1 MGGKPPTCRGND
13 NKNRVAACD
22 EPDRARWCSTGPA
35 PGELRSRV
43 RGGFHRIYRVRCS
56 LYGGLSGA
64 AGWCK
69 LHPSPGR
76 TTCRKMQPQL
86 RCGGSAQRVRRRPL
100 CRTSVRTCTSS
111 ARSSASACI
120 HQQGAS
126 TRPADGCTHST
137 ALENPRPHRSGP
149 RGCSTDRLRARVAQP
164 AALGALQLRSLVAEH
179 SQWQRSASQSAG
191 STASLATAAIGPA
204 SGVGVISGVTVC
216 RSERVGSG
224 TRVVADTLAVV
235 DGTIP
240 CASMSSCGP
249 SPAAHA

>member
-1 MGGKPPTCRGND
+1 MSQIALAG
-13 NKNRVAACD
+13 AQ
-22 EPDRARWCSTGPA
+22 PDRRQASCAPACAGDFIVSIECAVRCTAGSLVLRVGANCIHRQGERPAEKCSLSCAAAVARSACGAGRFVARRCAHAQARHGPPQVRASISRAHRSTGRA
-35 PGELRSRV
+35 
-43 RGGFHRIYRVRCS
+43 
-56 LYGGLSGA
+56 
-64 AGWCK
+64 
-69 LHPSPGR
+69 
-76 TTCRKMQPQL
+76 
-86 RCGGSAQRVRRRPL
+86 
-100 CRTSVRTCTSS
+100 
-111 ARSSASACI
+111 
-120 HQQGAS
+120 
-126 TRPADGCTHST
+126 RPADGCTHST